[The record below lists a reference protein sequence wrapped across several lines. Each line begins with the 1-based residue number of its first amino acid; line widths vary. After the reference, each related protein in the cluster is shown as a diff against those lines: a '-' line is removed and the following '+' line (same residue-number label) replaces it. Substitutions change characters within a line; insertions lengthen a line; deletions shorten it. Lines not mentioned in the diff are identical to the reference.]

1 MAATASSMAARAT
14 GSRTGSTAVAFSGH
28 TTNTSDSLCLEVR
41 LSASAAVASTWLLV
55 TAR

>member
-41 LSASAAVASTWLLV
+41 LSASAVVASTWLLV